1 MDLSAVF
8 IVGRLHAARIGDF
21 ADAGGGLP
29 G

>member
-8 IVGRLHAARIGDF
+8 IVGRLHGGRIGDF